1 MLCRNIKDEEV
12 AEWGKR
18 YQEFNSVLSCIVEMH
33 TDAGIVGY
41 GEAECP
47 NGLSEAFRF
56 ACENL
61 IGADPLD
68 IQHNMR
74 EVCSVAAIM
83 QELTRF
89 IKDCR

>member
-1 MLCRNIKDEEV
+1 
-12 AEWGKR
+12 
-18 YQEFNSVLSCIVEMH
+18 MH

-74 EVCSVAAIM
+74 EVMLGRSNNARVDQI
-83 QELTRF
+83 T
-89 IKDCR
+89 